1 MRDAFS
7 KYHPIINLIYFLMV
21 LGFASFLRHPICL
34 GISLI
39 SSALYAITLNG
50 RKQLRR
56 IGTEIL
62 PMSALI
68 IIINPL
74 VNHQG
79 VTILGYFPGGNP
91 FTLEAVI
98 YGFAA
103 AAIIA
108 ALMQWFI
115 CWNQIMTTDKL
126 IYLFGTLAPALSL
139 VISMSLQ
146 FIPRYRRQF
155 QKIMEMHSQ
164 FTRDGRKPGLMGKV
178 RMRVR
183 ILSIMTSW
191 AIEHAVETAQSMKGR
206 GYGLPGRTA
215 FSIYRWHRQDTLL
228 LLVLLILG
236 AVMLLGGIRG
246 VFYWSFV
253 PVMSVL
259 KLGVPELIIFGC
271 YLILTIL
278 PLILNGKEELEW
290 KKSFD

>member
-7 KYHPIINLIYFLMV
+7 NYHPIINLIYFLMV
-21 LGFASFLRHPICL
+21 LGFAAFLRHPLCL

-39 SSALYAITLNG
+39 SSAIYAITLNG

-155 QKIMEMHSQ
+155 QRIMEMHSQ
-164 FTRDGRKPGLMGKV
+164 LTGDGGKSGLMKKV
-178 RMRVR
+178 RTTVC

-206 GYGLPGRTA
+206 GHGLPGRTA

-236 AVMLLGGIRG
+236 AGMLFGGIRG
-246 VFYWSFV
+246 VFYWSFI